1 MAGKG
6 DKRRPGPAAYIAN
19 YERIFGSKEEDLD
32 TSDVEAFHIKNARHL
47 KTQDL
52 EFKEKLAEEKRK
64 RDQELFDRLDR
75 EVEEENNET
84 CDDR

>member
-19 YERIFGSKEEDLD
+19 YERIFGSKKEEID
-32 TSDVEAFHIKNARHL
+32 TSDVEPFHIKNARHL

-52 EFKEKLAEEKRK
+52 EFKANLAEEKRK
-64 RDQELFDRLDR
+64 REK
-75 EVEEENNET
+75 EK
-84 CDDR
+84 